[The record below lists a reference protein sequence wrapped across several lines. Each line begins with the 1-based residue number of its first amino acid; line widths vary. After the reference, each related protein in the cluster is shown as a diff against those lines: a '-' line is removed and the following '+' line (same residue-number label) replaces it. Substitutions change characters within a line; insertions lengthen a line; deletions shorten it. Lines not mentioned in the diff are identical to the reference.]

1 VAQIEMPGWSH
12 HHVVLVGDAC
22 QCVSLAA
29 GQGASLAMAGAY
41 ILAEEMARHENDL
54 PRALLR
60 YEARVKPA
68 ITNKQRAGRR
78 TIKWFAPDSNFRIA
92 IRDFAM
98 RLAGYRWG
106 QYFFKRFL
114 DTESILS

>member
-1 VAQIEMPGWSH
+1 
-12 HHVVLVGDAC
+12 
-22 QCVSLAA
+22 
-29 GQGASLAMAGAY
+29 
-41 ILAEEMARHENDL
+41 
-54 PRALLR
+54 
-60 YEARVKPA
+60 VKPA
-68 ITNKQRAGRR
+68 ITSKQQAGRR
-78 TIKWFAPDSNFRIA
+78 TIKWFAPDGNLRNG